1 MSCTARKVRSHC
13 EGAPRPKQ
21 SGGQEHQATGSPRRP
36 FGLLAMTTKVGRPVA
51 TAKVAAF
58 LLGIATL
65 AVPAWAQTVA
75 ITGGT
80 IYPVSGPKIEHG
92 TLLLSDGR
100 IAAIGNATVDIP
112 AGARRVDATGKWI
125 TPGLIHG
132 GSTLGLKLFDT
143 GAQLETQEDTASG
156 DVKAA
161 FNVAEGIDPA
171 SMAIPVARQEGVTS
185 AITKP
190 AVGLI
195 PGQAV
200 LIDLAGARIEDMV
213 ARSPVAMMVD
223 LGQGGKEAGGGSR
236 ARALQRFRRILRD
249 ALEYERRREDFRKA
263 QMQPLA
269 ASAEDL
275 EALLPVLRGRLP
287 VFVIAN
293 RRSDIENAL
302 RVAGEFDLRLTIWG
316 GAEGWQ
322 VAPELARA
330 RVPVVLEPL
339 TDVPRFDAL
348 NARLDNA
355 TLLWKAGVK
364 VAVAQQDAAHFRN
377 LRQAA
382 GNEVRNGMS
391 WDEALRSVTLSTA
404 EAAGVA
410 DRYGSLE
417 VGKVANVVV
426 WSGDPLEFSSRA
438 EHLFIRGRDIPLVS
452 RQTELLERY
461 RTLPPKY

>member
-1 MSCTARKVRSHC
+1 MAVRRSLLVL
-13 EGAPRPKQ
+13 AA
-21 SGGQEHQATGSPRRP
+21 GGWRLAIVFLATGVCRP
-36 FGLLAMTTKVGRPVA
+36 A
-51 TAKVAAF
+51 TA
-58 LLGIATL
+58 
-65 AVPAWAQTVA
+65 QTIA

-80 IYPVSGPKIEHG
+80 IYPVSGPKIENG
-92 TLLLSDGR
+92 TLLLRDGK
-100 IAAIGNATVDIP
+100 IAAVGAAVEVPANAV
-112 AGARRVDATGKWI
+112 RVDARGGWI

-132 GSTLGLKLFDT
+132 GSTLGLKLFDI
-143 GAQLETQEDTASG
+143 GVQIETQEDTANG

-161 FNVAEGIDPA
+161 FNVAEGLDPA
-171 SMAIPVARQEGVTS
+171 SIAIPVARLEGVTS
-185 AITKP
+185 SISKP

-200 LIDLAGARIEDMV
+200 LIDLAGDRMEDMV
-213 ARSPVAMMVD
+213 AQSPVAMMAD
-223 LGQGGKEAGGGSR
+223 LGQGGKAAGGGSR
-236 ARALQRFRRILRD
+236 ARTLQRFRRILRD
-249 ALEYERRREDFRKA
+249 ALEYDRRRADFRRGA
-263 QMQPLA
+263 MQPLA

-275 EALLPVLRGRLP
+275 EALLPVLRGKLP
-287 VFVIAN
+287 LFVVAN
-293 RRSDIENAL
+293 RRSDIESAL
-302 RVAGEFDLRLTIWG
+302 RVAREFDLKMVIWG

-330 RVPVVLEPL
+330 KVPVLLEPL

-364 VAVAQQDAAHFRN
+364 VAVAQQDAALFRN

-391 WDEALRSVTLSTA
+391 WDDALRSVTLSTA

-417 VGKVANVVV
+417 AGKVANVVV
-426 WSGDPLEFSSRA
+426 WSGDPLEFSSRVD
-438 EHLFIRGRDIPLVS
+438 HLFIRGKEIPLVS
-452 RQTELLERY
+452 RQTQLLDRY
-461 RTLPPKY
+461 RTLPPRY

>member
-1 MSCTARKVRSHC
+1 VT
-13 EGAPRPKQ
+13 
-21 SGGQEHQATGSPRRP
+21 GGWADGRTVVVALSACALWTG
-36 FGLLAMTTKVGRPVA
+36 VVE
-51 TAKVAAF
+51 
-58 LLGIATL
+58 
-65 AVPAWAQTVA
+65 AQTIA

-80 IYPVSGPKIEHG
+80 IYPVSGPKIENG
-92 TLLLSDGR
+92 TLLLRDGKV
-100 IAAIGNATVDIP
+100 AAVGLSVEIP
-112 AGARRVDATGKWI
+112 ASATRVDAKGGWI

-132 GSTLGLKLFDT
+132 GSSLGLKLFDI

-161 FNVAEGIDPA
+161 FNVAEAVDPA
-171 SMAIPVARQEGVTS
+171 SIAIPVARLEGVTS
-185 AITKP
+185 SISKP
-190 AVGLI
+190 AVGLF

-200 LIDLAGARIEDMV
+200 LLDLAGDRVEDMV
-213 ARSPVAMMVD
+213 AQSPVAMMVD
-223 LGQGGKEAGGGSR
+223 LGQGGKPAGGGSR
-236 ARALQRFRRILRD
+236 GRTLQRFRRIMRD
-249 ALEYERRREDFRKA
+249 ALEYDRRRDDFRRN

-269 ASAEDL
+269 ASADDL

-287 VFVIAN
+287 LFVIAN
-293 RRSDIENAL
+293 RRSDLENAL
-302 RVAGEFDLRLTIWG
+302 KVAREFDLKIVIWG

-330 RVPVVLEPL
+330 KVPVLLEPL
-339 TDVPRFDAL
+339 TNVPRFEAL

-364 VAVAQQDAAHFRN
+364 VGVAQQDAALFRD

-391 WDEALRSVTLSTA
+391 WDAALRSVTLSTA

-417 VGKVANVVV
+417 TGKVANVVV
-426 WSGDPLEFSSRA
+426 WSGDPLEFSSKVN
-438 EHLFIRGRDIPLVS
+438 HLYIRGREIPLVS
-452 RQTELLERY
+452 RQTELLDRY
-461 RTLPPKY
+461 RTLPPRY

>member
-1 MSCTARKVRSHC
+1 MRRRTT
-13 EGAPRPKQ
+13 GALR
-21 SGGQEHQATGSPRRP
+21 
-36 FGLLAMTTKVGRPVA
+36 LA
-51 TAKVAAF
+51 TAV
-58 LLGIATL
+58 LATAVWRL
-65 AVPAWAQTVA
+65 ATALPASAQTIA

-80 IYPVSGPKIEHG
+80 IYPVSGPKIENG
-92 TLLLSDGR
+92 TLLLRDGK
-100 IAAIGNATVDIP
+100 IAAVGTSLEIPSGAT
-112 AGARRVDATGKWI
+112 RVDAKGGWI

-132 GSTLGLKLFDT
+132 GSTLGLKLFDI
-143 GAQLETQEDTASG
+143 GVQLETQEDTVSG
-156 DVKAA
+156 DVKPS

-171 SMAIPVARQEGVTS
+171 SMAIPVARLEGVTS
-185 AITKP
+185 SISKP
-190 AVGLI
+190 ALGLI

-200 LIDLAGARIEDMV
+200 LIDLAGDRIEDMV
-213 ARSPVAMMVD
+213 AQSPVAMMAD
-223 LGQGGKEAGGGSR
+223 LGLGGKQSGGGSR
-236 ARALQRFRRILRD
+236 ARATQRLRRVLRD
-249 ALEYERRREDFRKA
+249 ALEYEKRRDDFRKA

-269 ASAEDL
+269 APAEEL
-275 EALLPVLRGRLP
+275 EALLPVLKGKLP
-287 VFVIAN
+287 LFVIAN
-293 RRSDIENAL
+293 RRGDIETAL
-302 RVAGEFDLRLTIWG
+302 RIGQEFNLKMVIWG

-330 RVPVVLEPL
+330 KVPVLLEPL

-364 VAVAQQDAAHFRN
+364 VGVAQQDAALFRD

-391 WDEALRSVTLSTA
+391 WDDALRSITLSTA

-426 WSGDPLEFSSRA
+426 WSGDPLEFSSRVT
-438 EHLFIRGRDIPLVS
+438 HLFIRGKEIPLTS
-452 RQTELLERY
+452 RQTELLDRY
-461 RTLPPKY
+461 RTLPPRY

>member
-1 MSCTARKVRSHC
+1 VR
-13 EGAPRPKQ
+13 GGRT
-21 SGGQEHQATGSPRRP
+21 GGQAVRRSFAVLMGVLAGSLATGVWRP
-36 FGLLAMTTKVGRPVA
+36 AP
-51 TAKVAAF
+51 
-58 LLGIATL
+58 
-65 AVPAWAQTVA
+65 AQTIA

-80 IYPVSGPKIEHG
+80 IYPVSGPKIENG
-92 TLLLSDGR
+92 TVLLRDGK
-100 IAAIGNATVDIP
+100 IAAVGASLEIP
-112 AGARRVDATGKWI
+112 AGATRVEAKGHWI

-132 GSTLGLKLFDT
+132 GSTLGLKLFDI

-156 DVKAA
+156 DIKPS
-161 FNVAEGIDPA
+161 FNVAEGLDPA
-171 SMAIPVARQEGVTS
+171 SLAIPVARLEGVTS
-185 AITKP
+185 SISKP
-190 AVGLI
+190 ALGLI

-200 LIDLAGARIEDMV
+200 LIDLAGDRIEDMV
-213 ARSPVAMMVD
+213 AQSPVAMMAD
-223 LGQGGKEAGGGSR
+223 LGQGGKQSGGGSR
-236 ARALQRFRRILRD
+236 ARAIQRLRRVLRD
-249 ALEYERRREDFRKA
+249 ALEYEKRRDDFRKA

-269 ASAEDL
+269 APAEEL
-275 EALLPVLRGRLP
+275 EALLPVLKGKLP
-287 VFVIAN
+287 LFVLAN
-293 RRSDIENAL
+293 RRSDIETAL
-302 RVAGEFDLRLTIWG
+302 RIGQEFNLKLVIWG

-330 RVPVVLEPL
+330 KVPVLLEPL

-364 VAVAQQDAAHFRN
+364 VGVAQQDAALFRD

-391 WDEALRSVTLSTA
+391 WDDALRSITLSTA

-426 WSGDPLEFSSRA
+426 WSGDPLEFSSRVT
-438 EHLFIRGRDIPLVS
+438 HLFIRGNEIPLTS

-461 RTLPPKY
+461 RTLPPRY